1 MLCLADNTIITIDG
15 ASLLTAAAT
24 LGGVLSASIT
34 VASRAILAA
43 MRERQKVEQSLE
55 EDRREF
61 ESGLIQKVAEA
72 IQRFDTIDAAGRK
85 QNSDLN
91 IELIKIAQTT
101 SQVLTGTVENM
112 RILQTQV
119 SELKAHAGV
128 VRREPGKDR

>member
-1 MLCLADNTIITIDG
+1 
-15 ASLLTAAAT
+15 
-24 LGGVLSASIT
+24 VLSAAIT

-43 MRERQKVEQSLE
+43 MRDRQKSEQALE
-55 EDRREF
+55 ADRREF
-61 ESGLIQKVAEA
+61 EAGLIQKVAEA
-72 IQRFDTIDAAGRK
+72 IQRFDTMDAAGRK

-119 SELKAHAGV
+119 SELKAQTTGGS
-128 VRREPGKDR
+128 RRDPLKER